1 MSLSAHALPVA
12 SRDRALPQPAL
23 DCLFLLTVLT
33 VTFHKLQW
41 ELAGSLTL
49 SDVLTSVFL
58 VLFAWDRFVR
68 DDNRLTQT
76 AVVAL
81 AFFVVFALVYLAGF
95 YSLDTAQ
102 ALAQWAKGMV
112 KFVLHFG
119 FLVTGVAL
127 LARRGIGF
135 TGSRWP
141 RSSAAS
147 D

>member
-1 MSLSAHALPVA
+1 M
-12 SRDRALPQPAL
+12 
-23 DCLFLLTVLT
+23 
-33 VTFHKLQW
+33 
-41 ELAGSLTL
+41 

-58 VLFAWDRFVR
+58 VVFCWDRFER
-68 DDNRLTQT
+68 GDARLTRT

-81 AFFVVFALVYLAGF
+81 GFFLAFALVYLAGF

-127 LARRGIGF
+127 LARRSLALLLARARRVLG
-135 TGSRWP
+135 GSR
-141 RSSAAS
+141 
-147 D
+147 